1 MDVLYLY
8 SMEKQQTQGFADY
21 MAAGRKIK
29 SDFFDQMNKLID
41 WRPITN
47 IIGKHYSKGK
57 SETGRKSYSGLI
69 LFKMSL
75 LQTWYGLSDYEVED
89 RVNDSISFSRF
100 VGISLDDPVPDHSV
114 LSRFRTEMTEKSVYE
129 KLFKVLNKQL
139 SKHQVIVKK
148 GVATI
153 DASIVDSPLK
163 PKGKTTYEIA
173 GDREEEERPQQE
185 IQKEGE
191 SKEQLKVTQPGVDTG
206 GAWIK
211 KAGKYRYGYKKH
223 YITDVNGLVLG
234 VHTTAA
240 NVNEIA
246 NLEDVLATV
255 DLPEG
260 TYLCGDKGY
269 RSEKNEN
276 LIRGKKLRSRVLHK
290 AKRNKPLTARER
302 KRNKLIGKIR
312 FVVERTFGSIKRW
325 FHSTGARYRGM
336 EKMHTQN
343 IMEAI
348 SYNLYRS
355 PGIIVSHSLKK

>member
-1 MDVLYLY
+1 
-8 SMEKQQTQGFADY
+8 MEKQQNQGFADY

-29 SDFFDQMNKLID
+29 SDFFDQMNQLID
-41 WRPITN
+41 WRPMAN
-47 IIGKHYSKGK
+47 IINKHYSKGK
-57 SETGRKSYSGLI
+57 SETGRKSYGGLI

-114 LSRFRTEMTEKSVYE
+114 LSRFRTEMTEKAVYE
-129 KLFKVLNKQL
+129 KLFKAFNKQL

-148 GVATI
+148 GAASI

-163 PKGKTTYEIA
+163 PKGKATYEVA
-173 GDREEEERPQQE
+173 EDREEQERPQQE
-185 IQKEGE
+185 IKKEAE
-191 SKEQLKVTQPGVDTG
+191 SKELLKKTQPGVDTEA
-206 GAWIK
+206 AWIK

-223 YITDVNGLVLG
+223 YITDTNGLVLG

-246 NLEDVLATV
+246 NLEDVLATA

-260 TYLCGDKGY
+260 TYLYGDKGY
-269 RSEKNEN
+269 RSRKNED
-276 LIRGKKLRSRVLHK
+276 LIHRKKLRSRILHK
-290 AKRNKPLTARER
+290 ASRNKSLTSRER
-302 KRNKLIGKIR
+302 ERNKLIGKVR

-325 FHSTGARYRGM
+325 FHSVGARYRGM

-343 IMEAI
+343 LLEAI

-355 PGIIVSHSLKK
+355 PGIIVSNSLKK